1 MGRISH
7 DEFDSYESGLG
18 LSTYA
23 PPNPTDDTTEKDR
36 KSYEDWEHSN
46 RCCLMLIRY
55 HMDESIRDSIPQTEI
70 AKDFLDAIKE
80 KYKKFS
86 KNEKNECL
94 TLFHR
99 TNYADS
105 GDIRSHINKSMGC
118 YQKLKGMG

>member
-1 MGRISH
+1 MMNLTLMRV
-7 DEFDSYESGLG
+7 DLALRTD
-18 LSTYA
+18 A
-23 PPNPTDDTTEKDR
+23 PPKPTDDTTKRDR

-46 RCCLMLIRY
+46 RCCLMLMRY
-55 HMDESIRDSIPQTEI
+55 HMDESIRDSIPQTGI

-99 TNYADS
+99 TNYMLFQATLDLTLT
-105 GDIRSHINKSMGC
+105 N
-118 YQKLKGMG
+118 